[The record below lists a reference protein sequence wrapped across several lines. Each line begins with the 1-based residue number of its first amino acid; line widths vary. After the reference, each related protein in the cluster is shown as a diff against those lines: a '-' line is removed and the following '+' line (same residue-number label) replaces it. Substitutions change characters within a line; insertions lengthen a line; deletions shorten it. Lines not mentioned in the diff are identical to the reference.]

1 MGEHSGE
8 QLSRVGRTARAGTT
22 VAVLAALLVGG
33 FFGDDDHFPFGP
45 MRMYSTTNEVDGP
58 ISSIHLEG
66 TTGDGEVVTIK
77 INTLGMRPAELDG
90 QIPRFRADP
99 GLMRY
104 VLETYEATNPD
115 GYDLESLRLVRGI
128 HQLENRKEVSYE
140 EEVIAEWSRG

>member
-1 MGEHSGE
+1 MST
-8 QLSRVGRTARAGTT
+8 VGTTTRAVVT
-22 VAVLAALLVGG
+22 VAVVAALLAGG
-33 FFGDDDHFPFGP
+33 SFGDDDHFPFGP

-58 ISSIHLEG
+58 VSSIHLEG
-66 TTGDGEVVTIK
+66 TTVAGEVVPIK
-77 INTLGMRPAELDG
+77 INSLGLRPAELDG

-115 GYDLESLRLVRGI
+115 GHALESLRLVRGI
-128 HQLENRKEVSYE
+128 HLLEDRKEVSYE